1 ETVHGHAATAHAL
14 QVATGGTKSATAHAA
29 ATAIPETP
37 AAPGAW
43 AWGDAHRAQFAD
55 FIHAV
60 RTDGTPLV
68 DGVAGRAA
76 VALINAVYESARTGR
91 VITLA
96 E

>member
-1 ETVHGHAATAHAL
+1 
-14 QVATGGTKSATAHAA
+14 
-29 ATAIPETP
+29 
-37 AAPGAW
+37 
-43 AWGDAHRAQFAD
+43 
-55 FIHAV
+55 V